1 MPCGISLA
9 PEYFQRKLDQ
19 SLEGLNG
26 INKIADDML
35 ITGHGASID
44 EAVKDHVANL
54 LKLSSKI
61 SAVDFLAISEPQVAE
76 IQQETAAEPV
86 LQSLTQFIIKD
97 WPEKKDDLLVELHP
111 YFDIRDELTAQM
123 EFSSKVFSA

>member
-26 INKIADDML
+26 INKIADDIL

-61 SAVDFLAISEPQVAE
+61 YAVDFLAISEPQ
-76 IQQETAAEPV
+76 
-86 LQSLTQFIIKD
+86 LQ
-97 WPEKKDDLLVELHP
+97 
-111 YFDIRDELTAQM
+111 R
-123 EFSSKVFSA
+123 SSKKQQQNLSYSPPPNLS